1 MQIFTKGMVQVGSKG
16 VRKLQH
22 TIQSK
27 TSPKPHFPTMSSS
40 LLKSLSCPCSKIRQ
54 LITVSRSRK
63 RRKALKKSTV
73 KDQAS
78 SGKESTGHCRNC
90 TLNFWSR
97 KIPWRR
103 KRQPFPVFLQGEP
116 VDRGTWQAAAHGLTK
131 SRTRLSNGITTTV
144 KDQQFVCVT
153 LILLMVLVY
162 TLDRNNHMLWL
173 LITNN

>member
-1 MQIFTKGMVQVGSKG
+1 MGSKG

-90 TLNFWSR
+90 TLNSWSR
-97 KIPWRR
+97 KREGNGSPSQYSCRENLWTE
-103 KRQPFPVFLQGEP
+103 EP
-116 VDRGTWQAAAHGLTK
+116 G
-131 SRTRLSNGITTTV
+131 RLPPMGSQRVGH
-144 KDQQFVCVT
+144 D
-153 LILLMVLVY
+153 LAME
-162 TLDRNNHMLWL
+162 
-173 LITNN
+173 